1 MLIRRGLFIIGLFQ
15 FLVMICVNTLISSVT
30 RNYLD
35 WLTSIPW
42 GIHSKEN
49 FDISQARQVL
59 DDDHYGLQDIK
70 DRILVRVKQNTV
82 IVQNGTL
89 N

>member
-1 MLIRRGLFIIGLFQ
+1 MLIRKGLFIIGLFQ
-15 FLVMICVNTLISSVT
+15 FLVMICVLFSSVT

-82 IVQNGTL
+82 IVQNGIL

>member
-1 MLIRRGLFIIGLFQ
+1 MLIRKGLFIIGLFQ